1 MLIGKKFGY
10 FFIYLTLYNVTPERS
25 YKNCYQRWVMY
36 HNGNIARSLLCCALS
51 VALFAG
57 CGSLSKSAINGSVE
71 GVQEYLAKGEKVNQV
86 DRWGWTPLLW
96 TAYYNYY
103 DVAKFLLEHG
113 ANVNAR
119 TQKSFRSIEKG
130 STPLVVATYYG
141 YDSMVRLLLGHGA
154 DKSIVNAKGMTALE
168 IAQHYHMTAVMDL
181 LDKAPLRKAQPAADD
196 TDVAAAQSQTIV
208 LTDGSRIVGKI
219 VSQTRT
225 TVTVQTKYTTM
236 TIDKDKIS
244 EMKYK

>member
-1 MLIGKKFGY
+1 M
-10 FFIYLTLYNVTPERS
+10 YNNAKMTR
-25 YKNCYQRWVMY
+25 RIL
-36 HNGNIARSLLCCALS
+36 GLALS
-51 VALFAG
+51 VSLLAG
-57 CGSLSKSAINGSVE
+57 CGSLSKSAIKGDVE
-71 GVQEYLAKGEKVNQV
+71 GVKKYLARGESVNEV
-86 DRWGWTPLLW
+86 DRWGWTPLMW

-119 TQKSFRSIEKG
+119 TQKSYHSIETN
-130 STPLVVATYYG
+130 STPLIVASYYG
-141 YDSMVRLLLGHGA
+141 FDGMVRLFLGHGA
-154 DKSIVNAKGMTALE
+154 DKSIANAKGMTALD
-168 IAQHYHMTAVMDL
+168 IAQQYNMTSVIDL
-181 LDKAPLRKAQPAADD
+181 LGKAPLRKEQPVADD
-196 TDVAAAQSQTIV
+196 SATAQNQTIV

-236 TIDKDKIS
+236 TIDKSKIS